1 MTSITELFNFS
12 PLVNSF
18 KIPDLKR
25 RLVITAALIGVYRV
39 GCYLPTP
46 GIDGA
51 ALAEFFARVAKTQGG
66 ALFGIINMFSGGA
79 MERLTIF
86 ALGIMPYIS
95 SSIIMQLLTAVV
107 PALEKLAKEG
117 KAGYEKINQITRYGT
132 VVLSIVQSFF
142 IALWLENPARFEGL
156 RIVLCPGWGF
166 RLLTV
171 VTLTTGTIFIMWLGE
186 QIQERGI
193 GNGISLVITA
203 GIISRIPA
211 ALHQLFILISPL
223 DISRRQ
229 IQPFTLLVMAVLFA
243 AVVFLVILITQGQ
256 RKIPVQYA
264 RRIVG
269 RKIYG
274 GQSTYIPL
282 KVDTSGV
289 IAIIFAQSIILF
301 PATLA
306 SFIPNP
312 SFQSLAQGLIRG
324 HLLYTVV
331 YAFLIIFF
339 CYFYTAIVF
348 NPNDLS
354 ENMKKYGGFIPGVRP
369 GLSTAEFLDYVM
381 VRVTL
386 AGAIFIACI
395 AILPDAIM
403 AWLKVPYLIASFAGG
418 TSILITVGVML
429 DTIKQIESHLLTHHY
444 EGFIKGS
451 RIKGRR

>member
-1 MTSITELFNFS
+1 MPLVDFS

-25 RLVITAALIGVYRV
+25 RLIITGALIAVYRV
-39 GCYLPTP
+39 GCYIPTP
-46 GIDGA
+46 GIDGG
-51 ALAEFFARVAKTQGG
+51 ALAEFFSRIARTQGG
-66 ALFGIINMFSGGA
+66 TIFGIINMFSGGA
-79 MERLTIF
+79 MEKLTIF

-95 SSIIMQLLTAVV
+95 SSIILQLLTAVI
-107 PALEKLAKEG
+107 PALEKMGKEG
-117 KAGYEKINQITRYGT
+117 KAGYERINQFTRYGT
-132 VVLSIVQSFF
+132 VGLAAIQSFF

-156 RIVLCPGWGF
+156 RIVMSPGWGF
-166 RLLTV
+166 RIITVLT
-171 VTLTTGTIFIMWLGE
+171 LSTGTIFIMWLGE
-186 QIQERGI
+186 QIEERGI

-211 ALHQLFILISPL
+211 AMYQLFVLVSPFAA
-223 DISRRQ
+223 SRRQ
-229 IQPFTLLVMAVLFA
+229 IQPATLIIMAIFLV
-243 AVVFLVILITQGQ
+243 AVVFSVVMITQGV

-312 SFQSLAQGLIRG
+312 GFQRLAQNLIRG
-324 HLLYTVV
+324 QVLYTVI
-331 YAFLIIFF
+331 YGLLIIFF

-348 NPNDLS
+348 NPQDLS
-354 ENMKKYGGFIPGVRP
+354 ENMKKYGGFIPGIRP
-369 GLSTAEFLDYVM
+369 GAPTAEFLDYVM
-381 VRVTL
+381 TRITL
-386 AGAIFIACI
+386 AGAAFIVVI
-395 AILPDAIM
+395 AIFPDFIM
-403 AWLKVPYLIASFAGG
+403 ACLKVPYLVASFFGG
-418 TSILITVGVML
+418 TGILIIVGVML
-429 DTIKQIESHLLTHHY
+429 DSLRQIESHLLTHHY
-444 EGFIKGS
+444 EGFIKSGHM
-451 RIKGRR
+451 RGRR

>member
-1 MTSITELFNFS
+1 MFS
-12 PLVNSF
+12 ALVNAF

-25 RLVITAALIGVYRV
+25 RLIITGALLSIYRI
-39 GCYLPTP
+39 GCYVPTP
-46 GIDGA
+46 GIDGS
-51 ALAEFFARVAKTQGG
+51 ALAEFFARIAKTQGG
-66 ALFGIINMFSGGA
+66 TIFGIINMFSGGA

-95 SSIIMQLLTAVV
+95 SSIIMQLLTAVI
-107 PALEKLAKEG
+107 PALEKIAKEG

-132 VVLSIVQSFF
+132 VALSIIQSFF

-156 RIVLCPGWGF
+156 RIVMYPGWGF
-166 RLLTV
+166 RILTV
-171 VTLTTGTIFIMWLGE
+171 LTLTTGTIFIMWLGE
-186 QIQERGI
+186 QIQEKGI
-193 GNGISLVITA
+193 GNGISLIITA
-203 GIISRIPA
+203 GIISRIPTAIDQLRVLIFPSSA
-211 ALHQLFILISPL
+211 AS
-223 DISRRQ
+223 RQ
-229 IQPFTLLVMAVLFA
+229 IQPFTLVIMAGLLVG
-243 AVVFLVILITQGQ
+243 VVFSVIMVTQAQ

-312 SFQSLAQGLIRG
+312 GFQRLAQAMVRG
-324 HLLYTVV
+324 HILYSVM
-331 YAFLIIFF
+331 YALLIIFF

-354 ENMKKYGGFIPGVRP
+354 ENMKKYGGFIPGIRP
-369 GLSTAEFLDYVM
+369 GAPTAEFLDYVM
-381 VRVTL
+381 TRVTL
-386 AGAIFIACI
+386 AGAIFIAFI
-395 AILPDAIM
+395 AIFPDLIM
-403 AWLKVPYLIASFAGG
+403 AWLKVPYLVASFFGG
-418 TSILITVGVML
+418 TGILIIVGVML
-429 DTIKQIESHLLTHHY
+429 DTLKQIESHLLTHHY
-444 EGFIKGS
+444 EGFIKSG
-451 RIKGRR
+451 RLKGRR